1 MPITLYHLEASP
13 PSRTALLS
21 AKLVGVDVN
30 VKIVDLFTGK
40 HLEPEFLKMNPLH
53 TVPVLDDDGFIV
65 SDSQAIACY
74 LTNKYSKDDKLYP
87 KDPKKRA
94 VVDQRLYFAATVL
107 FPRLRNI
114 TYPVFFE
121 GATSVSEDKKAQV
134 LEALKILDGYL
145 APTGWVAGDNLTI
158 ADIACLTNVSTYP
171 GMGFDLAPYKNV
183 SAWLDRCRKQ
193 VPSYQEVNQVG
204 VDILRKG
211 FESCLH
217 RGEKG
222 DPKK

>member
-1 MPITLYHLEASP
+1 MTIQTIHPVTEVL
-13 PSRTALLS
+13 
-21 AKLVGVDVN
+21 
-30 VKIVDLFTGK
+30 KI
-40 HLEPEFLKMNPLH
+40 NPLH

-65 SDSQAIACY
+65 ADSQAIACY
-74 LTNKYSKDDKLYP
+74 LANKYSKDDKLYP

-107 FPRLRNI
+107 FARFRNSI
-114 TYPVFFE
+114 YPIFFE
-121 GATSVSEDKKAQV
+121 GAKSVSEDKKAEGF
-134 LEALKILDGYL
+134 EALKILDGYL

-158 ADIACLTNVSTYP
+158 ADIACLTHVSTYP
-171 GMGFDLAPYKNV
+171 AMGFDLAPYKNV

-204 VDILRKG
+204 VDIFRKV
-211 FESCLH
+211 FESRLH
-217 RGEKG
+217 GGKE